1 MKTPPPPPDQN
12 PFPPN
17 WDLEDEG
24 AGATREVETDEL
36 FELSGFLDEMVGPA
50 LPAVAPIPPPVLEL
64 DLDFPPNFDETQ
76 PLSRPPTTMR
86 PAMSQDEYVEH
97 MMRQAP
103 PSDAGMHPLG
113 GVEDGFGMLTPWP
126 ASVPPERD
134 PASITGLFEHKE
146 ALGAPRVPQ
155 DLEDPSGRGSAS
167 FGDADFDEIAP
178 EFLGPRATPAAPP
191 PQILMDELD
200 QLLIDEVMRAV
211 RPGPGEPAATT
222 RSPGMRAPLKLPLPI
237 PEPSS
242 VDVASPPA
250 LELELDDPLFMPP
263 SEAGL
268 TRVLSML
275 DPTKSEP
282 PAPSTEPIDLPN
294 IPISKPFAEPQVAAL
309 ADMEPVPPTV
319 APDTVQDAARVFE
332 MTARLDSSLRARLD
346 KVRARFEV
354 GDFSGALVL
363 AEAMLEEDPRHL
375 AAKCYADSCRAMLRQ
390 MYLARIGDKAS
401 VLRQVMDSEEVKT
414 LQLDH
419 RAGFLFSL
427 ADGVNTID
435 EILDVSGMPALDAL
449 RILYELIQEGV
460 VEAEAPPSV
469 RSRGEQRRRRRG
481 DDTPGTRGTTETTSR
496 RR

>member
-1 MKTPPPPPDQN
+1 V
-12 PFPPN
+12 
-17 WDLEDEG
+17 G
-24 AGATREVETDEL
+24 TDEL

-50 LPAVAPIPPPVLEL
+50 LPAVAPIPPPALEL

-134 PASITGLFEHKE
+134 PASMAGLFENKE
-146 ALGAPRVPQ
+146 ALGAARLPR

-178 EFLGPRATPAAPP
+178 EFLGPRSTPAAPP

-222 RSPGMRAPLKLPLPI
+222 RSPGMRATPPPPKLPI
-237 PEPSS
+237 PDPSS
-242 VDVASPPA
+242 VGVAKPPASEGAA
-250 LELELDDPLFMPP
+250 LELEFDDPLFMPP

-282 PAPSTEPIDLPN
+282 PAPPTEPIDLPN
-294 IPISKPFAEPQVAAL
+294 IPFSKPFSEPQVTAL
-309 ADMEPVPPTV
+309 AEMEPVPPTV

-332 MTARLDSSLRARLD
+332 VTARQESSLRTKLD
-346 KVRARFEV
+346 RVRARFEV

-390 MYLARIGDKAS
+390 MYLVRIGDKAS
-401 VLRQVMDSEEVKT
+401 VLRQVMDSEQVKS

-469 RSRGEQRRRRRG
+469 RSRGEQRRRRLRG
-481 DDTPGTRGTTETTSR
+481 DDTPGPRGTTETTSR